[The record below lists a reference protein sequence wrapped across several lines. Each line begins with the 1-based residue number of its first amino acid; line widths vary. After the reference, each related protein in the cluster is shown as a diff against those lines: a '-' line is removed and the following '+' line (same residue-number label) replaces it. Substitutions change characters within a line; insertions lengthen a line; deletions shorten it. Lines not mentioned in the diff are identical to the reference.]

1 MGVPVCSV
9 IQMCLTLCNPM
20 DSSPPSFSVRGIIP
34 PRILEWVAI
43 YSSSRSPNPGIKP
56 ALRTDSLPSEPPGK
70 LPIFPYRQI
79 FSSFFLLECIL
90 IGCISTAALQLSDGS
105 CLSIFRL
112 PVHFAFPREIQDN
125 FQTPRDSCAF
135 PRSQHFQIFTL
146 TPIKCY
152 SEK

>member
-1 MGVPVCSV
+1 MNNFFFLKNTGVGCHAKNAKILLPG
-9 IQMCLTLCNPM
+9 
-20 DSSPPSFSVRGIIP
+20 SSPPRNRTCVSVS
-34 PRILEWVAI
+34 A
-43 YSSSRSPNPGIKP
+43 